1 MEMPSN
7 KARDQQAI
15 SAACDFRVSKIRI
28 TINAERHNQMR
39 ISKRTSVALLIGLVA
54 GICALASATAAP
66 RAEHVFIISFDQS
79 NPDLIQGGPMPTF
92 NRMAAE
98 GARTWSACTVVP
110 SLTLPSHTSM
120 LTGVGPQ
127 VHQIL
132 WNDYQPDKGLVK
144 VPTVFSL
151 AKQRG
156 LVTAMFVGKEKFEHL
171 ALPGSLDAFE
181 WPKPEDGAAAVAQVF
196 AARVGELKPN
206 LCFIH
211 FRDPDTAG
219 HKYGAKSPEK
229 IQALANC
236 DAALKIVKDAI
247 AKAGLTGSCVII
259 LTADHGSHD
268 VKNKSGQMAGTHGS
282 AETADV
288 LIPWVAW
295 GKGVKKDFTITA
307 PVVQYDTAA
316 TALWL
321 LDVPLPESFWGRPVT
336 SAFE

>member
-1 MEMPSN
+1 MN
-7 KARDQQAI
+7 AI
-15 SAACDFRVSKIRI
+15 FNCLKL
-28 TINAERHNQMR
+28 
-39 ISKRTSVALLIGLVA
+39 SVCLLILGTLT
-54 GICALASATAAP
+54 GCAHLPANNNA
-66 RAEHVFIISFDQS
+66 RAQHVFIISFDQGD
-79 NPDLIQGGPMPTF
+79 PGLIQRSEMPTF
-92 NRMAAE
+92 RAMAAE
-98 GARTWSACTVVP
+98 GAHDWNAYTIVP

-144 VPTVFSL
+144 VPTIFSL

-171 ALPGSLDAFE
+171 VLSNSVDAFV
-181 WPKPEDGAAAVAQVF
+181 WPQPDDDAKSVAKVF
-196 AARVGELKPN
+196 AEKVGALKPN

-219 HKYGAKSPEK
+219 HAHGASSPEK
-229 IQALANC
+229 MAALADC
-236 DAALKIVKDAI
+236 DAALKTIKDAI
-247 AKAGLTGSCVII
+247 AAAGLTDSSVII

-268 VKNKSGQMAGTHGS
+268 IKDKNGIIRGTHGA
-282 AETADV
+282 AETSDV
-288 LIPWVAW
+288 TIPWIAW
-295 GKGVKKDFTITA
+295 GKGVKPDYTITA

-321 LDVPLPESFWGRPVT
+321 LDVPLPASFWGRPVT
-336 SAFE
+336 SAFESVSD